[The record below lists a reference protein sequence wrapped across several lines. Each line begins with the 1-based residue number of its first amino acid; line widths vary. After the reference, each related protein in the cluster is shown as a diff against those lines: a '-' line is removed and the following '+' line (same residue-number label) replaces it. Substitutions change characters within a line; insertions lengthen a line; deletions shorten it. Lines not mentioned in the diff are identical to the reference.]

1 MSARR
6 HDDDPQL
13 PIKFGPASNGEYDP
27 YPTTPLVRE
36 TVKRTFEL
44 ADVNARRLGMDRRQF
59 LQTVCGAATAL
70 FVLAACSDDKQ
81 RATSSS
87 TGGTYRVP
95 STATTEPDA
104 AREAIGGDEFVFDVQ
119 THLLDYA
126 SGTPDGAF
134 GSRFPQAGC
143 GEDNPYECFGLDHWF
158 EEIFVG
164 SDTSM
169 AVISAVPVLSD
180 PNPLSIAVMER
191 AKDAAR
197 RVCGDG
203 RVFLHGQVNPNVGD
217 FAAAVEGMRALR
229 AEHDIAA
236 WKVYTHVPRS
246 RGWYLDDHDPS
257 SVQCGQAFLDAVRQI
272 GPKIVCVHKG
282 LGNNVPHS
290 SPIDIG
296 PAAKANPD
304 ITFVVYHSGYDGPDE
319 GPYTDATADV
329 GVNRLITSLRRAG
342 VGEHANVYA
351 ELGSTWWNAM
361 RDPARAAHVVGKLLR
376 YVGAD
381 RVVWGTDSIW
391 YGSPQDQIQAFRA
404 FEITEEFQERYG
416 YPALTD
422 EVKRDVFGRTSARVY
437 GVDPVV
443 TKCEASAE
451 DVESMRNALGPS
463 RVYGPTTAQEV
474 RALVEA
480 HGGLI

>member
-1 MSARR
+1 VSARHR
-6 HDDDPQL
+6 DDDPQL

-27 YPTTPLVRE
+27 YPVTPLVQE
-36 TVKRTFEL
+36 TARRTFAL
-44 ADVNARRLGMDRRQF
+44 ADAQARRLGMDRRHF

-81 RATSSS
+81 RATSKT

-95 STATTEPDA
+95 SSATTEPDA

-119 THLLDYA
+119 THLLDYP
-126 SGTPDGAF
+126 SGTSGNVF
-134 GSRFPQAGC
+134 GSGFPQARC
-143 GEDNPYECFGLDHWF
+143 GDAHPYECFGLDHWF
-158 EEIFVG
+158 EEIFVR

-169 AVISAVPVLSD
+169 AVISAVPILSD

-203 RVFLHGQVNPNVGD
+203 RVFVHGQVNPNVGD
-217 FAAAVEGMRALR
+217 IATVVEGMRALR

-236 WKVYTHVPRS
+236 WKAYTHVPGH
-246 RGWYLDDHDPS
+246 RGWYLDDHDSS
-257 SVQCGQAFLDAVRQI
+257 SVQCGHAFLDAVREV

-319 GPYTDATADV
+319 GPYTEATANV

-342 VGEHANVYA
+342 VGPHENVYA

-361 RDPARAAHVVGKLLR
+361 RDPTRAAHVVGKLLK
-376 YVGAD
+376 YVGED
-381 RVVWGTDSIW
+381 RLLWGTDSIW

-404 FEITEEFQERYG
+404 FEITEPFQERYG
-416 YPALTD
+416 YPALTAD
-422 EVKRDVFGRTSARVY
+422 VKRKVFGETSARVY
-437 GVDPVV
+437 GVDPVRA
-443 TKCEASAE
+443 KCEANAD
-451 DVESMRNALGPS
+451 DVEAMRNALGPS
-463 RVYGPTTAQEV
+463 RTYGPASAQEV
-474 RALVEA
+474 RALVAA